1 MRLNIQKNDW
11 VKDKMWSQLTDGR
24 NHGELIGPFV
34 EIFPMAIGYPVCLV
48 PLIGVN
54 SKTMMKYA
62 IKTTI
67 TQLIQKVAEYGSKLF
82 PSEYVRKKHS
92 TFIEYESYLYKYIA
106 HPLLVAVVMIKYD

>member
-1 MRLNIQKNDW
+1 
-11 VKDKMWSQLTDGR
+11 MWSQLTDGR

-34 EIFPMAIGYPVCLV
+34 EIFSMAIGYPVCLV

-82 PSEYVRKKHS
+82 PSYQSMSEKS
-92 TFIEYESYLYKYIA
+92 TP
-106 HPLLVAVVMIKYD
+106 HLLSMNRICINILHIHCLLLLS